1 MNKLKPTKLWIIYGI
16 VFAAY
21 LCIAIFAGIHHEPWA
36 DEAQSWLIA
45 RDNHSLIGIFRA
57 VKLEGT
63 LPTWHLINKAFQ
75 LAGLDYNYLFVIP
88 LLFSAIGVI
97 LLFFTDAPLTVK
109 VALPFTFFVVYQNA
123 VVARQYALVFP
134 AMMLIVIL
142 YKKRFEVPV
151 RYHLVLFFLALTSSY
166 GVIVTC
172 SFMLW
177 DFICMVRKKFKDP
190 VFKKT
195 YIPFFTT
202 GAVIVVMS
210 ILSLPPKDCSMKLTN
225 IQFTKNVTNTLLFT
239 LDDELLMWI
248 FLIVVTGLFIY
259 YFRHRL
265 IQTLVIFSPLVIFM
279 NVLYHRP
286 WHMTY
291 LFFLLVSLMI
301 IFKDDF
307 KKAPKHIEEI
317 ANLLTKG
324 IVGIFI
330 ALHVFSGF
338 YSIYFDYQYAY
349 SGAKEAAEF
358 LKPYVESGAT
368 LNRVGFYSMAVSPYY
383 DHSIFAN
390 DTWGVTYYVWSYN
403 APNGELS
410 ETWPDVLVTNCYY
423 EQFDNNAD
431 YEVYRFDS
439 NMTFK
444 MDTVEAVP
452 CIIYAKKGIEQG

>member
-1 MNKLKPTKLWIIYGI
+1 
-16 VFAAY
+16 
-21 LCIAIFAGIHHEPWA
+21 
-36 DEAQSWLIA
+36 
-45 RDNHSLIGIFRA
+45 
-57 VKLEGT
+57 
-63 LPTWHLINKAFQ
+63 
-75 LAGLDYNYLFVIP
+75 
-88 LLFSAIGVI
+88 
-97 LLFFTDAPLTVK
+97 
-109 VALPFTFFVVYQNA
+109 
-123 VVARQYALVFP
+123 
-134 AMMLIVIL
+134 
-142 YKKRFEVPV
+142 
-151 RYHLVLFFLALTSSY
+151 
-166 GVIVTC
+166 
-172 SFMLW
+172 
-177 DFICMVRKKFKDP
+177 
-190 VFKKT
+190 
-195 YIPFFTT
+195 
-202 GAVIVVMS
+202 
-210 ILSLPPKDCSMKLTN
+210 MKLTN

>member
-75 LAGLDYNYLFVIP
+75 LAGLDYDHIFVIP
-88 LLFSAIGVI
+88 LLFSAIGVL

-109 VALPFTFFVVYQNA
+109 VTLPFTFFAVYQNA

-151 RYHLVLFFLALTSSY
+151 RYHLALFFLALTSSY

-190 VFKKT
+190 VFNKT
-195 YIPFFTT
+195 YMPFFTT
-202 GAVIVVMS
+202 GIVILVMS
-210 ILSLPPKDCSMKLTN
+210 YLSLPPDDCSMVLDN
-225 IQFTKNVTNTLLFT
+225 IQFAKNVTNTLLYT
-239 LDDELLMWI
+239 IDDDLLRWI
-248 FLIVVTGLFIY
+248 FLIFVAGVFIY
-259 YFRHRL
+259 YFRHCL
-265 IQTLVIFSPLVIFM
+265 IRALVIFSPLVIFM

-291 LFFLLVSLMI
+291 LFFLLVSMMI
-301 IFKDDF
+301 IFRDDF
-307 KKAPKHIEEI
+307 KKTPKHIEDV
-317 ANLLTKG
+317 ANFLVKG
-324 IVGIFI
+324 IVGILL
-330 ALHVFSGF
+330 AVHVFSGF
-338 YSIYFDYQYAY
+338 YSIYFDYKYAY
-349 SGAKEAAEF
+349 SGAKETAEF

-390 DTWGVTYYVWSYN
+390 DTCGVTYFVWSYN
-403 APNGELS
+403 VPNGDLS
-410 ETWPDVLVTNCYY
+410 EEWPDVLVSYRYY
-423 EQFDNNAD
+423 DRFDNAD
-431 YEVYRFDS
+431 YEVHRFDS

-452 CIIYAKKGIEQG
+452 YIVYVKKGI

>member
-1 MNKLKPTKLWIIYGI
+1 
-16 VFAAY
+16 
-21 LCIAIFAGIHHEPWA
+21 
-36 DEAQSWLIA
+36 
-45 RDNHSLIGIFRA
+45 
-57 VKLEGT
+57 
-63 LPTWHLINKAFQ
+63 
-75 LAGLDYNYLFVIP
+75 
-88 LLFSAIGVI
+88 
-97 LLFFTDAPLTVK
+97 
-109 VALPFTFFVVYQNA
+109 
-123 VVARQYALVFP
+123 
-134 AMMLIVIL
+134 
-142 YKKRFEVPV
+142 
-151 RYHLVLFFLALTSSY
+151 
-166 GVIVTC
+166 
-172 SFMLW
+172 
-177 DFICMVRKKFKDP
+177 MVRKKFKDP

-307 KKAPKHIEEI
+307 KKTPKHIEEI

-324 IVGIFI
+324 IVGLFI